1 MLVLFNL
8 YLSKEEIGL
17 TRVFFSIAS
26 IISQFSMLSMNA
38 VAVRFFHY
46 FKGNLSNRENDFLRI
61 FINRTLIGFAIV
73 IGIGLLLE
81 TEIISFFES
90 RSQLV
95 GTYYRSILIFSGFY
109 VVFNLLDNYALVN
122 HLSVFSAI
130 GRELFTRILTS
141 ALVLLYVL
149 ADLDFHLF
157 ITIYTCLYAIPSVF
171 LIFVLIRKNLFHYP
185 WNRSGVSIR

>member
-1 MLVLFNL
+1 M
-8 YLSKEEIGL
+8 SKEEIGL